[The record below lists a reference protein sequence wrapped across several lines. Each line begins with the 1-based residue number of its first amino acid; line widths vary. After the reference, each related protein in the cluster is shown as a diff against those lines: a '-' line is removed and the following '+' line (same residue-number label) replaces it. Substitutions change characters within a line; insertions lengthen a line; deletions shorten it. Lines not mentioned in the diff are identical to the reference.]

1 MNQNK
6 YLYMFERTHIKV
18 NSEAIARDLQ
28 HHTLQQDSWD
38 SMHKQDINHCEGNF
52 FYDAW
57 QLKPEFD
64 TPIMQNLMQ
73 QLGPVGQA
81 KIIVVPPG
89 TCYQAHAD
97 VEDRYHITLQADHSY
112 LIDLESDEMYPTLRD
127 DWCYLMNTQRL
138 HTAANFGYQDRCQL
152 VIRRLLTHHQ
162 LMDPHHIH
170 IKPMQLD
177 QPFNQRA
184 WFDRH
189 ILVWLNGANKR
200 GIMDNFNPMGE
211 EVEIEFDLAG
221 AHCEELQAQLAL
233 CPFDIDCKTD
243 PIIA

>member
-1 MNQNK
+1 M
-6 YLYMFERTHIKV
+6 E
-18 NSEAIARDLQ
+18 
-28 HHTLQQDSWD
+28 
-38 SMHKQDINHCEGNF
+38 
-52 FYDAW
+52 
-57 QLKPEFD
+57 
-64 TPIMQNLMQ
+64 
-73 QLGPVGQA
+73 
-81 KIIVVPPG
+81 
-89 TCYQAHAD
+89 
-97 VEDRYHITLQADHSY
+97 
-112 LIDLESDEMYPTLRD
+112 
-127 DWCYLMNTQRL
+127 
-138 HTAANFGYQDRCQL
+138 
-152 VIRRLLTHHQ
+152 
-162 LMDPHHIH
+162 
-170 IKPMQLD
+170 LD